1 MEHVCDRKLDIVFL
15 VESWMTAHTNQI
27 TSAIKD
33 YGYTF
38 RHIPRKDR
46 KGGGVGFLIK
56 MGLRT
61 NIIKVEDTFT
71 SFEHFVINVP
81 CFSGQKIFL
90 VVVYRLQEIKNV
102 HLSNRNEQITH
113 IHILIK

>member
-1 MEHVCDRKLDIVFL
+1 MQSICNKVDKVMEHVGDRNLDIVFL
-15 VESWMTAHTNQI
+15 VETWMTAHTNEI

-38 RHIPRKDR
+38 CHIPRRDC

-61 NIIKVEDTFT
+61 NIIRVEDTFT
-71 SFEHFVINVP
+71 SFEYFVN
-81 CFSGQKIFL
+81 
-90 VVVYRLQEIKNV
+90 
-102 HLSNRNEQITH
+102 
-113 IHILIK
+113 